1 MNNTSEKMTQLS
13 LLLSVRSEYVLCPTE
28 HFLSQASMDKSM
40 NKIESLIIREVGGRE
55 ALIKLWDAE
64 TQLLAAI
71 EGLERVSSR
80 IAIKY
85 K

>member
-1 MNNTSEKMTQLS
+1 
-13 LLLSVRSEYVLCPTE
+13 
-28 HFLSQASMDKSM
+28 MDKSM

-71 EGLERVSSR
+71 AGLERVSSR